1 MNNSGVITSPVN
13 LKSDIA
19 TVLGTSDTNLSSL
32 CTNNNINKWARY
44 KPVRYDSVSAL
55 TEEQRRFASYGFD
68 IDYSADI
75 YIPNLFDKAQ
85 ENPDWIYLRPQA
97 GNWFRTLDFNG
108 YNHNAVVPFSYE
120 SFPTEIN
127 TSVDTASLQFR
138 VLKNALSELDMVDF
152 AYFDGQQTSFRYAV
166 ATRKVGSSDIYL
178 FYGPTISEAGEEI
191 LIDVV
196 FSSTGNWE
204 LLFIA
209 TRETESSPI
218 NIGSLY
224 MPLGYHMVKV
234 KKVVEYAL
242 TKITST
248 FTLEFTYDGVI
259 RGFSPINLN
268 VKAVN
273 EAISTTT
280 ARLLLH
286 VYCYNSSNQLV
297 GDFIVDDETG
307 NFVYSGSSEQTYS
320 LDYLYGS
327 FIAISAYAPG
337 ISIEEVSKVE
347 IVAELKT
354 VEGFGVMIFD
364 KEYKWEIT
372 KSNQSI

>member
-1 MNNSGVITSPVN
+1 MNNNGIITSPVN

-32 CTNNNINKWARY
+32 CTNDNINKWARY

-85 ENPDWIYLRPQA
+85 ENPEWVYLRPQA

-108 YNHNAVVPFSYE
+108 YNHNAVVPFSYR

-152 AYFDGQQTSFRYAV
+152 PYFDGQQSSFRYAI

-209 TRETESSPI
+209 TRETESSPA

-224 MPLGYHMVKV
+224 MPLGYNTVKV

-248 FTLEFTYDGVI
+248 FTLEFTHDGI
-259 RGFSPINLN
+259 IKGFSPINLN

-273 EAISTTT
+273 RAISTTT

-286 VYCYNSSNQLV
+286 VYCYNSSNNLV

-320 LDYLYGS
+320 LNYLYGS

-372 KSNQSI
+372 KSN